1 MEPEHPQPSP
11 PRFIDRRVI
20 PSEPIKRK
28 QLPPARL
35 HHYIGAVCIVALG
48 GAKAGI
54 FQVADFAG
62 KIPVVSIPI
71 FVILL
76 VPAAL
81 FGAAFMVLKV
91 FWDHYWYR

>member
-1 MEPEHPQPSP
+1 MKPEHPQPSP
-11 PRFIDRRVI
+11 PRSIDRRVF
-20 PSEPIKRK
+20 PSEPIRKK
-28 QLPPARL
+28 QLPPAGLR
-35 HHYIGAVCIVALG
+35 HYIGAVCFVALG

-54 FQVADFAG
+54 FRVADFAG
-62 KIPVVSIPI
+62 KVPVFGISI

-91 FWDHYWYR
+91 FWDRYWYR